1 MQNPTGLRWVWLA
14 ALVVSLGL
22 CACKDDAKEA
32 TATASAEASTEKA
45 GDKVEEKAIPVKVM
59 TLVEETVTPRVEI
72 SGLVASDLDVT
83 ILSETSGRV
92 VRDNLDL
99 GNTVKKGTALVV
111 VDHEPYRIAVES
123 AQAALDQAQ
132 ASKDQAEREHARM
145 KTLRESND
153 ISESQYDVAH
163 FALLQAKAALAMAES
178 QLASA
183 KRSLRLASVRA
194 PFDGVIA
201 STLVK
206 LGDTLAPGT
215 PVAQLVNTKQVK
227 VTAGVGEDRIGS
239 LTVGQKAVVRF
250 PTLNDLRVD
259 ATVKAVGAKA
269 LQPTMTYPLELQL
282 DKLPE
287 SVRVGMVCRV
297 DLPVGQ
303 PMQALRFPIDSLVD
317 RFDRQYVYVVNEDKT
332 RVKEQRVQTGI
343 SLENHIILTEGV
355 QAGDV
360 LVMTGQANLKD
371 GSLIQIVE

>member
-14 ALVVSLGL
+14 ALMVSLGL
-22 CACKDDAKEA
+22 CACKDDTKEA
-32 TATASAEASTEKA
+32 TATTSAEASTEKA

-59 TLVEETVTPRVEI
+59 TLVEETLTPRVEI

-99 GNTVKKGTALVV
+99 GNIVKKGAALVV

-153 ISESQYDVAH
+153 ISESQYDIAH

-183 KRSLRLASVRA
+183 KHSLRLASVRA